1 MTYKEKVRWL
11 RRYQECLHREQ
22 ELADELKQFRAHAY
36 KITSSLTG
44 MPKAGNDGQSLSRGV
59 EKIVQVQNDLQTQ
72 IERCF
77 SIRQEII
84 TVLEQIPD
92 QRDQEILRRRY
103 MMNEKWE
110 QIASDVNYC
119 CRQVHRRHRVCVE
132 ALNLPETDKNVQ
144 QCPL

>member
-11 RRYQECLHREQ
+11 RRYQESLHREQ

-44 MPKAGNDGQSLSRGV
+44 MPKAENDRQSLPRSV

-103 MMNEKWE
+103 LMNEK
-110 QIASDVNYC
+110 
-119 CRQVHRRHRVCVE
+119 
-132 ALNLPETDKNVQ
+132 
-144 QCPL
+144 